1 MTVWNPL
8 RRAPKSDN
16 RRLRDLEERFELL
29 ASDTGL
35 CLSLA
40 RRIDARLR
48 QQASRAARSAL
59 ETPEEVSE
67 CHSPSVN
74 STPSTPDLGNQT
86 PAFSKD
92 QLREAARQRGFLPR
106 LPH

>member
-1 MTVWNPL
+1 VTVWNPL
-8 RRAPKSDN
+8 RRAVKSDN

-29 ASDTGL
+29 ASDVGL

-59 ETPEEVSE
+59 ETPEEVSDAP
-67 CHSPSVN
+67 CPSP
-74 STPSTPDLGNQT
+74 STPSTFDHGSQT

>member
-1 MTVWNPL
+1 MTVLKWL
-8 RRAPKSDN
+8 RKAPRSDN
-16 RRLRDLEERFELL
+16 KRLRELEERFELL
-29 ASDTGL
+29 ASDVGL

-48 QQASRAARSAL
+48 QQASRTARAAL
-59 ETPEEVSE
+59 EQPEPADE
-67 CHSPSVN
+67 CPSPSPS
-74 STPSTPDLGNQT
+74 STPLMSDRGNPT

-92 QLREAARQRGFLPR
+92 QLRESARQRGFLPR